1 MVEVSGVAPLSIS
14 ETTPASPS
22 AAAVLPFT
30 VRPSPQPDGR
40 AANPVN
46 LPEQLRVLLFRQP
59 ARMTPAL
66 LSQAKG
72 SEALAD
78 Y

>member
-30 VRPSPQPDGR
+30 ARPSPQPDGR
-40 AANPVN
+40 SANPVN
-46 LPEQLRVLLFRQP
+46 LPGQPRVQLFRQP
-59 ARMTPAL
+59 ADMTPAL
-66 LSQAKG
+66 LSQAENN
-72 SEALAD
+72 EALAD